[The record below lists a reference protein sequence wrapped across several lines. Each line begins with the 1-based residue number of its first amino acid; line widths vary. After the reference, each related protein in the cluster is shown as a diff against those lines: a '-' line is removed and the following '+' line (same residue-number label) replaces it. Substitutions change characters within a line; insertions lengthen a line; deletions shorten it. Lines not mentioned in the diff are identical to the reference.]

1 MIYVTYKNVTYKVS
15 ADIKNRLT
23 RWDAIDCGCG
33 AYRNERTTLHAE
45 LVGIITE
52 SAVLK
57 GNPENF
63 SHYHLREYN
72 GN

>member
-1 MIYVTYKNVTYKVS
+1 MIYVTYKNVTYKVA

-33 AYRNERTTLHAE
+33 AYREERKVLHAE
-45 LVGIITE
+45 LVSTITS

-63 SHYHLREYN
+63 SHYHLREYDAN
-72 GN
+72 